1 MKDLTH
7 ALPHGSL
14 LALQLI
20 QPHLEV
26 TDGPPQPVATSSLNL
41 LLFPHLRKNTERET
55 KILTATYENDV

>member
-1 MKDLTH
+1 MKELTH

-26 TDGPPQPVATSSLNL
+26 TDGPPQLVATSSLNL
-41 LLFPHLRKNTERET
+41 LLFPHLRKNTERKQT
-55 KILTATYENDV
+55 S

>member
-41 LLFPHLRKNTERET
+41 LLFPHLRKITERKET
-55 KILTATYENDV
+55 S